1 MRYRLKNAISHIA
14 HAGTTNLM
22 GIGSIAFI
30 TVLLTTLLLNHVFIL
45 RESEFKG
52 KPPTLVAFL
61 KDTVDEPKGRNLVSQ
76 LEKNTQILAINYV
89 SKAEKLARSQT
100 DFQKLGPLIQQAF
113 AEIRGIN
120 PFPASLE
127 IYVVEASVTR
137 KTLEQIALDI
147 KAHNEIEDV
156 SLTGQGLG
164 NDLLRNSERT
174 TFVGSG
180 LAIVAIWGIIRYAL
194 GKTAA
199 ARNEE
204 IALMKLLG
212 AGPRYLRTPFFIHG
226 IFLGG
231 IGPLCGLACF
241 YGLFQLFKSQLG
253 TLRFLTIHQPIFVVV
268 GGIGIGIVAALSA
281 QRKCV

>member
-1 MRYRLKNAISHIA
+1 MRYHLENAFSHITN
-14 HAGTTNLM
+14 AGSSNLM
-22 GIGSIAFI
+22 SLLGLAF
-30 TVLLTTLLLNHVFIL
+30 TTTLLTTLLLNHSFISQQL
-45 RESEFKG
+45 ELDKDG
-52 KPPTLVAFL
+52 PTLVAFL
-61 KDTVDEPKGRNLVSQ
+61 KDTVNESKGRMLGSQ
-76 LEKNTQILAINYV
+76 IEKNRQILAVTYA
-89 SKAEKLARSQT
+89 SKAEVLERGKTQFPDLSH
-100 DFQKLGPLIQQAF
+100 LIKDRF
-113 AEIRGIN
+113 SGVN

-174 TFVGSG
+174 TFVGIG